1 MYSLRSVFIVSLLGL
16 VSMWEQTSG
25 AAVERLEESAFGKMP
40 DGMAVRLFTLR
51 NAQGMTAKVITYGA
65 IVTELRVPDRQGALR
80 VIYIEQQTGPFSRK
94 VGELIARAL
103 IAVDPA
109 RAASLSR
116 RYRVEIS
123 GFQHSQ
129 IARRCMPEL
138 LAAADAQFNWL
149 A

>member
-65 IVTELRVPDRQGALR
+65 IVTELRVPDRHAEAIVNLL
-80 VIYIEQQTGPFSRK
+80 
-94 VGELIARAL
+94 GEARASL
-103 IAVDPA
+103 CHSLPA
-109 RAASLSR
+109 RFRAAR
-116 RYRVEIS
+116 
-123 GFQHSQ
+123 GG
-129 IARRCMPEL
+129 
-138 LAAADAQFNWL
+138 D
-149 A
+149 